1 MEPLP
6 RGAQFIRAK
15 MLWEIALGVAGDP
28 SIPYT
33 GNRDIAIFIGN
44 GSGDSFTP
52 AIRLSPGSPA
62 LSYAVARGDLEA
74 AFVNPSA
81 MLTQAYRGTGFYTEP
96 LPLRVIVSYPSWD
109 RFVIMVQPR
118 LGLTSLADIKEKR
131 LPLRVSVRQDPT
143 HSTRVLLDQL
153 LPMYGFN
160 LGDVESWGGS
170 LQLNGGPSDER
181 RLAGIRDGSVD
192 IVFDEGIPSW
202 LPLAL
207 EHGLKPLELE
217 DGIMSRM
224 EALGWR
230 RVVLPKSRFPLLDR
244 DGECIDYSGWPLY
257 TRASLPDEVAY
268 RICAAVAARRPARS
282 PGTRGR
288 TRASSSWAGIR
299 RRHPWTF
306 RCTPGP
312 PNGSGSRATACRGV
326 GDCRGCRGPAV
337 AVI

>member
-28 SIPYT
+28 AIPYT

-44 GSGDSFTP
+44 GSGDSFMP

-81 MLTQAYRGTGFYTEP
+81 MLTQAYRGTGLYTEP

-118 LGLTSLADIKEKR
+118 LGMTSLADIKEKR

-160 LGDVESWGGS
+160 LSDVESWGGS

-202 LPLAL
+202 LPFAL
-207 EHGLKPLELE
+207 EQGLKPLELE
-217 DGIMSRM
+217 DGIMGRM

-230 RVVLPKSRFPLLDR
+230 RVVLPKSRFPLLER

-268 RICAAVAARRPARS
+268 RICAAVAARAGEIPWDEGAYTGIEQLGRDTDATPLDVPLH
-282 PGTRGR
+282 PG
-288 TRASSSWAGIR
+288 AAQW
-299 RRHPWTF
+299 F
-306 RCTPGP
+306 REQGY
-312 PNGSGSRATACRGV
+312 SV
-326 GDCRGCRGPAV
+326 
-337 AVI
+337 

>member
-28 SIPYT
+28 AIPYT

-81 MLTQAYRGTGFYTEP
+81 MLTQAYRGTGLYTEA

-202 LPLAL
+202 LPLRPRSRAEAAGAGRRHHEPHGGPGLAAGGAAQVAL
-207 EHGLKPLELE
+207 PTAGA
-217 DGIMSRM
+217 R
-224 EALGWR
+224 R
-230 RVVLPKSRFPLLDR
+230 RVHRLQRMAAIHARVVAGRGR
-244 DGECIDYSGWPLY
+244 
-257 TRASLPDEVAY
+257 LPDL
-268 RICAAVAARRPARS
+268 RIAVAERAGEIPWDEGAYTGIEQLGNDTDATPLDVPLH
-282 PGTRGR
+282 PG
-288 TRASSSWAGIR
+288 AAQW
-299 RRHPWTF
+299 F
-306 RCTPGP
+306 REQGY
-312 PNGSGSRATACRGV
+312 SV
-326 GDCRGCRGPAV
+326 
-337 AVI
+337 